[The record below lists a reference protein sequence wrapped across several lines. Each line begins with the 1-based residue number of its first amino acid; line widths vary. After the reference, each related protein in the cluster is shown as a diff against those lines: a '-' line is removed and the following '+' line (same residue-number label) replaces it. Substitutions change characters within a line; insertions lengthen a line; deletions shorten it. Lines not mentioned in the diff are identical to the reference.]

1 MSIRRVTGLCE
12 HYYRTLVEVT
22 LRSHCTH
29 EKQRTEKRINGYISV
44 FGCAHIFGNP
54 GESMEMGYVIKGQV
68 IKKERSGVL
77 AKKLTR
83 CAIRHHASW
92 VVHV

>member
-1 MSIRRVTGLCE
+1 MYIRRVTGLCE
-12 HYYRTLVEVT
+12 RYCRTLVEVT

-29 EKQRTEKRINGYISV
+29 EKQWTEKQINGYISV

-54 GESMEMGYVIKGQV
+54 GESMEYVIKGQV
-68 IKKERSGVL
+68 IKKERSGAL

-83 CAIRHHASW
+83 RVIRHHASW

>member
-1 MSIRRVTGLCE
+1 
-12 HYYRTLVEVT
+12 
-22 LRSHCTH
+22 
-29 EKQRTEKRINGYISV
+29 
-44 FGCAHIFGNP
+44 
-54 GESMEMGYVIKGQV
+54 MEMGYVIKGQV